1 MLAIEFT
8 DSSKVRVGDV
18 VIENP
23 LSFGGTVTTIVISSK
38 VLDLRLSQDVLVDNF
53 LQTGVAINTWNSV
66 VLLYDM

>member
-53 LQTGVAINTWNSV
+53 LQTGVAINT
-66 VLLYDM
+66 